1 MLNES
6 RGIGEV
12 LYSWVYQDS
21 GEGNEGK
28 GGKGRVGGCGECDR
42 A

>member
-1 MLNES
+1 MLNGGT
-6 RGIGEV
+6 GIGEE
-12 LYSWVYQDS
+12 LYSWVYWDS

-28 GGKGRVGGCGECDR
+28 GGKGRVGGSGECDR